1 LQKSA
6 NKDVYY
12 LFADFFHLRRS
23 VMFVG
28 RKTELKLL
36 EDAYHTEKDELVV
49 LYGRRRIGKSSLVKH
64 FAGKKSFFYEFEALE
79 GETTRGQIEHFS
91 RQLQKQIDDP
101 IFGSVRF
108 ENWEQV
114 FRYLTEKVFKRKT
127 RTKKILFLDEL
138 QWMAA
143 GRSRLVSLL
152 KYYWDNHWK
161 GRHVMLILCG
171 SVASFMVKKVLQS
184 KALYGRTTLEILLQ
198 GLFPGEAAHM
208 LRKRSREEILNY
220 QLIFGGVPKY
230 LEQINPNRSFN
241 KNVNTLCFSPYGIML
256 NEIERIFYSQF
267 REPRTYARI
276 INLLKN
282 GIFSTGEISTKTKI
296 PSGGGLK
303 LYLENL
309 ERAEMIRPF
318 VPFDRSRNSKFK
330 KYALAD
336 EFLVFFFK
344 YIEPNWRVVK
354 ESGSQKL
361 FETLTQNSFDVWL
374 GFAFERF
381 CFKHAGTLASIM
393 GFADDVLLASPY
405 FERGDERFQIDLLYK
420 RADRVITVCEI
431 KHHNRKIGTF
441 IIPEMER
448 KCALVKIPRGYAVE
462 KALISLYGPDNS
474 LKDAGYFN
482 HFVTLDDILSP
493 I

>member
-1 LQKSA
+1 
-6 NKDVYY
+6 
-12 LFADFFHLRRS
+12 
-23 VMFVG
+23 
-28 RKTELKLL
+28 
-36 EDAYHTEKDELVV
+36 V

-64 FAGKKSFFYEFEALE
+64 FARKKPSFYEFEALE
-79 GETTRGQIEHFS
+79 GETTYRQIEHFS
-91 RQLQKQIDDP
+91 QQLQKQVDDP
-101 IFGSVRF
+101 ILDSVRF

-114 FRYLTEKVFKRKT
+114 FTYLTEKIFKRKS

-138 QWMAA
+138 PWMAA

-171 SVASFMVKKVLQS
+171 SVASFMVKKVLHS
-184 KALYGRTTLEILLQ
+184 NALYGRTTLEILLK
-198 GLFPGEAAHM
+198 GLTPWEAAD
-208 LRKRSREEILNY
+208 LLGKRSREETLKY
-220 QLIFGGVPKY
+220 QLVFGGVPKY

-241 KNVNTLCFSPYGIML
+241 KNMNTLCFSPHGIML
-256 NEIERIFYSQF
+256 NEVERIFYSQF
-267 REPRTYARI
+267 REPRTYDKI
-276 INLLKN
+276 IHLLKN
-282 GIFSTGEISTKTKI
+282 GIFTMSEISSKTKI

-303 LYLENL
+303 QYLENL
-309 ERAEMIRPF
+309 ERAEMISSF
-318 VPFDRSRNSKFK
+318 IPFDRSSNSKFR
-330 KYALAD
+330 KYTLAD

-344 YIEPNWRVVK
+344 YIAPNRRVIK
-354 ESGSQKL
+354 ESSSRKL

-381 CFKHAGTLASIM
+381 CLKHAGMLASLM
-393 GFADDVLLASPY
+393 NFADDLLLALPY
-405 FERGDERFQIDLLYK
+405 FEKNDDRFQVDLLYK

-431 KHHNRKIGTF
+431 KHHNKKIGTH

-448 KCALVKIPRGYAVE
+448 KCALVKLPRGYAIE
-462 KALISLYGPDNS
+462 KALISLYGPDSS
-474 LKDAGYFN
+474 LKDAGYFH